1 MSDIMNEYADLV
13 AEVTRLKAE
22 LEECK
27 SPIMT
32 HDQKIS
38 YWEDEHKKTLADCD
52 RYRALFEKM
61 REALEDICNEEVATM
76 RGDGL
81 PEHLI
86 GHLHPELP
94 KSERYTSRV
103 MSIAEEAI
111 ALFDAEPR
119 DEDYK
124 SVPGKNVGTFKLT
137 RIDAKG
143 AGAMTP
149 CECSHGKSW
158 HVPSGA
164 NRPGQAQSCRHP
176 FCECEE
182 YKEKP

>member
-61 REALEDICNEEVATM
+61 RARLEAA
-76 RGDGL
+76 
-81 PEHLI
+81 
-86 GHLHPELP
+86 
-94 KSERYTSRV
+94 ERNALV
-103 MSIAEEAI
+103 NFAI
-111 ALFDAEPR
+111 ASGLRRSKMAIKILALVLFFALGIGFWKWVVTKPEPKPTWGYERMINDAACIE
-119 DEDYK
+119 
-124 SVPGKNVGTFKLT
+124 
-137 RIDAKG
+137 A
-143 AGAMTP
+143 
-149 CECSHGKSW
+149 HQ
-158 HVPSGA
+158 
-164 NRPGQAQSCRHP
+164 NRPDYCR
-176 FCECEE
+176 
-182 YKEKP
+182 